1 MSRRQFTL
9 PILAL
14 ALAASSLGGCDMLGG
29 GPETDY
35 RIALAENRWG
45 DAATALAAAVRKDP
59 GNVELARSQVTTLL
73 LLGDGEGAA
82 AAVDRMLEVQPGLS
96 RSPEWIV
103 FAAEADILREQERAA
118 LASLEGLAGADAA
131 RLRALAL
138 AQLGRQEEA
147 DAELDAALVRF
158 PGDVRLNA
166 DKALRLTADGNFAAA
181 TDRVERTLET
191 DPTSLDAGLA
201 KARLDE
207 AMGNL
212 AAAQG
217 RLENLRQTYPDSRTV
232 TLALGRVLLATGKID
247 DATSIVKS
255 LRGTGIDAPELTL
268 LEAKVAAR
276 KGKWDEVRSVMQARE
291 REMRDVP
298 EAQLLYASALQ
309 ELGLASMAEAIL
321 DRTVNRYPEYHAA
334 RAQLA
339 EFLLESG
346 RKEEARAVIAPLR
359 ELAELPPPARELIA
373 RVDAG

>member
-1 MSRRQFTL
+1 MSRRRFTL
-9 PILAL
+9 PIIAL
-14 ALAASSLGGCDMLGG
+14 ALAASSLGGCDMLGE

-35 RIALAENRWG
+35 RAALAENRWG
-45 DAATALAAAVRKDP
+45 DAATALAAAVREDP
-59 GNVELARSQVTTLL
+59 GNADLARSQVTALL

-82 AAVDRMLEVQPGLS
+82 AAVDRMLEVQPDLAGT
-96 RSPEWIV
+96 PEWIA

-138 AQLGRQEEA
+138 AQMGRQEEA
-147 DAELDAALVRF
+147 DAELDAALAQF
-158 PGDVRLNA
+158 AGDVRLNA
-166 DKALRLTADGNFAAA
+166 DKALRLIADGNFATAG
-181 TDRVERTLET
+181 ERIERALKG
-191 DPTSLDAGLA
+191 DPSSLDAGLA

-207 AMGNL
+207 ATGNL
-212 AAAQG
+212 GAAQG
-217 RLENLRQTYPDSRTV
+217 RLEKLGQTYPDSRTV

-247 DATSIVKS
+247 VAEGLVKS
-255 LRGTGIDAPELTL
+255 LRGSGIDTPELTL

-298 EAQLLYASALQ
+298 EAQLLYAAALQ

-321 DRTVNRYPEYHAA
+321 ERVVSRYPEYHAA

-346 RKEEARAVIAPLR
+346 RKEEAQAVVAPLR